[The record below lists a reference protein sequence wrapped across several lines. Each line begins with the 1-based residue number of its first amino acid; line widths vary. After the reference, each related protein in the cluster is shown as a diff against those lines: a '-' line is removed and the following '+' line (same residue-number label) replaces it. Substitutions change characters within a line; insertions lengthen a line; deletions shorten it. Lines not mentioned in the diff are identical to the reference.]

1 MSRKRRQHS
10 GEFKAKVAL
19 AALKG
24 DQTTSELA
32 ARFDVHPTQASQ
44 WKRELQEKASGLFD
58 GKDGKAAHKSQEEI
72 DALYREIGKLTV
84 ERDFLSRGFD
94 R

>member
-1 MSRKRRQHS
+1 LPPAF
-10 GEFKAKVAL
+10 G
-19 AALKG
+19 
-24 DQTTSELA
+24 
-32 ARFDVHPTQASQ
+32 VHPTQASQ

-72 DALYREIGKLTV
+72 DALHREIGKLTV